1 LPDTSPGPD
10 EILPQFVK
18 SLPKLWINVL
28 LELINGIWR
37 EGKFPDV
44 WKYGEAVMLPKPG
57 KDLSKIENYRYI
69 TLLPVLGKVMER
81 MVKKRLEAVT
91 QQKKILKDIQCGFR
105 KNRSAEDS
113 LMCLKQEALYALQ
126 NGWIL
131 AAILIDI
138 EGAFDNMLHRKM
150 VGGLVT
156 AGIKGQMLA
165 FLNDYLIGRKV
176 KVRVGRTISNI
187 TVISSRLEFNMDQ
200 DTPADLAFCMMMEK
214 EYKGYLPLFTD
225 GSKVDEMKHVKVTDS
240 VLDPVGL
247 SEPGVEP
254 LDDLQASRT
263 AG

>member
-1 LPDTSPGPD
+1 
-10 EILPQFVK
+10 
-18 SLPKLWINVL
+18 
-28 LELINGIWR
+28 
-37 EGKFPDV
+37 
-44 WKYGEAVMLPKPG
+44 YGEAVMLPKPG

-113 LMCLKQEALYALQ
+113 LMCLKQEASYALQ

-176 KVRVGRTISNI
+176 KVRV
-187 TVISSRLEFNMDQ
+187 
-200 DTPADLAFCMMMEK
+200 
-214 EYKGYLPLFTD
+214 
-225 GSKVDEMKHVKVTDS
+225 
-240 VLDPVGL
+240 
-247 SEPGVEP
+247 
-254 LDDLQASRT
+254 
-263 AG
+263 